1 MTQLLTSVNLFWWV
15 CGLISHKIFITVS
28 CSFCKLHFHEEYV
41 LVENKLSPF
50 VSIYIVVTYFIECFY
65 LLFWQVK
72 LFISLLSSWGWSTT
86 EVPCVKSGRMWPL
99 WVTRRTRTHCGWHIQ
114 SEVQMEEKTPPFPF
128 TMRWWDT
135 TLCWGPITTSTW
147 WNTRSSAL
155 TWTPKS
161 SCCLKVCV
169 NIYLLD
175 LLEDSEDKRKTKTP
189 SCCVSIQAWVV
200 VGFLV
205 LEWSTICWPIQ
216 WKISSTPQRQASHSA
231 CSAISRTS
239 SSGSTAM
246 KGSTRRGSML
256 LFLTYGERNI

>member
-1 MTQLLTSVNLFWWV
+1 MTQLLIWALTSVNLFWWV
-15 CGLISHKIFITVS
+15 YGLISHKILITVS

-41 LVENKLSPF
+41 LMENKPSPF
-50 VSIYIVVTYFIECFY
+50 MSIYIVVTYFIECFY

-72 LFISLLSSWGWSTT
+72 FFISLLSSWGWSTT

-155 TWTPKS
+155 RWTPKS

-175 LLEDSEDKRKTKTP
+175 LLEDSEDSEDSKEKQKLLLVVFLYRHELWW
-189 SCCVSIQAWVV
+189 VSWSWSGAPY
-200 VGFLV
+200 VGQSNERSHPHLSVRPVTAHVQPFQGQV
-205 LEWSTICWPIQ
+205 PAAVQ
-216 WKISSTPQRQASHSA
+216 RWKGAREEGA
-231 CSAISRTS
+231 CFCS
-239 SSGSTAM
+239 
-246 KGSTRRGSML
+246 
-256 LFLTYGERNI
+256 